1 MIREFLKA
9 FLLIFAAEMG
19 DKTQIIAM
27 TFATQYKVKE
37 VLLGVFLG
45 VFFNH
50 GIAILLGR
58 YLSKLISMDWIQ
70 LIAGFMFVLFGL
82 LALKEEKLEDKKEK
96 NYGPIITV
104 ALAFFVGELGDKTQL
119 TAMTLSAEGKYPVFI
134 LLGTTLGM
142 IATSGLGIYVGGK
155 IGEKI
160 PDVFIKIIS
169 SVVFVSLGTLKLYNL
184 LPNKFINI
192 YYISIY
198 LLVILSIQIIL
209 LRRLISTREYLG
221 YSPVKEAASNLYIQ
235 TKLLN
240 EAVDKICLGERNC
253 GKCLGEDCIVGCTK
267 DMLKKARENEEYYIE
282 KTADFE
288 KLIKK
293 DFSTDKV
300 VEALSLIIMDYMKY
314 GIIENDKFVV
324 NRVRKSL
331 EVILFNK
338 EIEFDGNLSMYLERV
353 EEINKYI
360 GEQVKSSI
368 VNRVDKNL

>member
-142 IATSGLGIYVGGK
+142 IATSGLGIYVG
-155 IGEKI
+155 
-160 PDVFIKIIS
+160 
-169 SVVFVSLGTLKLYNL
+169 
-184 LPNKFINI
+184 
-192 YYISIY
+192 
-198 LLVILSIQIIL
+198 
-209 LRRLISTREYLG
+209 
-221 YSPVKEAASNLYIQ
+221 VK
-235 TKLLN
+235 
-240 EAVDKICLGERNC
+240 
-253 GKCLGEDCIVGCTK
+253 
-267 DMLKKARENEEYYIE
+267 
-282 KTADFE
+282 
-288 KLIKK
+288 
-293 DFSTDKV
+293 
-300 VEALSLIIMDYMKY
+300 
-314 GIIENDKFVV
+314 
-324 NRVRKSL
+324 
-331 EVILFNK
+331 
-338 EIEFDGNLSMYLERV
+338 
-353 EEINKYI
+353 
-360 GEQVKSSI
+360 
-368 VNRVDKNL
+368 